1 MTSIELRQHDGAPHT
16 REWRRGTLLHVALL
30 ACGIVATIM
39 YVAVDLFA
47 ASRFPGYSLVDQVI
61 SELSAIGAPTA
72 NYWSAMGPAYELLML
87 AFGIGVLREAGGNRR
102 LRVTGAMLVAF
113 SVFGVLWA
121 FFPMHQRGAAMTWT
135 DVGHIVLGVATVSFF
150 LTLVAFGASTLGRR
164 FRVYSLVTLAV
175 LLLSGIATFAMT
187 PRLIAGEATPFL
199 GVVERINVYGSM
211 LWVAVL
217 GIALLGR
224 QRSLHGS
231 RITSPTLERKM
242 PAYGGFFSESSL
254 MPGVIDP
261 VCGMTID
268 SQTAVAR
275 TRYEGRTVYFCSE
288 ECKQQFEANPS
299 RYAAT
304 ALADEPERL
313 ERHEPPFTKSGGWV
327 APKFGSAGSGGA
339 EYERL
344 PEAHDKDNPR

>member
-1 MTSIELRQHDGAPHT
+1 MTSVESPQRARPPRVHVS
-16 REWRRGTLLHVALL
+16 RRGIGVQAVLLG
-30 ACGIVATIM
+30 CGIVSTIM
-39 YVAVDLFA
+39 YIAVDLLA
-47 ASRFPGYSLVDQVI
+47 ASRHPAYSLVDQTI

-72 NYWSAMGPAYELLML
+72 HYWSAMGPAYEVLML
-87 AFGIGVLREAGGNRR
+87 LFGIGVLREAKGNHA
-102 LRVTGAMLVAF
+102 LRIVGALLVGF

-135 DVGHIVLGVATVSFF
+135 DVGHIVLGAVTMTFF
-150 LTLVAFGASTLGRR
+150 LTLVVVGAFTLGRR
-164 FRVYSLVTLAV
+164 FRVYSFATLAV
-175 LLLSGIATFAMT
+175 LVPSGIATFAFA
-187 PRLIAGEATPFL
+187 PRLIAGESTPFL
-199 GVVERINVYGSM
+199 GIVERFNVYGSM
-211 LWVAVL
+211 VWVAVL
-217 GIALLGR
+217 GVSLLRR
-224 QRSLHGS
+224 QRALRSS
-231 RITSPTLERKM
+231 RVTSPELERKM

-275 TRYEGRTVYFCSE
+275 TQYEGRTFYFCSE
-288 ECKQQFEANPS
+288 ECKREFDANPT

-304 ALADEPERL
+304 ADADKPEQL
-313 ERHEPPFTKSGGWV
+313 EQHEPPFTKSHGWV

-344 PEAHDKDNPR
+344 PEAHDRDET